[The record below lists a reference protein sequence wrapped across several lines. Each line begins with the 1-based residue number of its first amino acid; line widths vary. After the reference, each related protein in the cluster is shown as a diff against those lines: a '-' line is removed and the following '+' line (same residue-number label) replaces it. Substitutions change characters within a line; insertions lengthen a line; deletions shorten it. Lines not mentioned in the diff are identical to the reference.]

1 MLRYRMPWGNSW
13 RKRADQRCSAISFWT
28 RHPPNWARHRVDHG
42 TITGRGGDKFGPR
55 KAVFACNG
63 CAFSPRPPREK
74 IVRVMSAGVVRT
86 HGGVMVAVLIAS
98 MFVSV
103 FTAHELI
110 ITPCRATTKL
120 HTVTDNLGDF

>member
-1 MLRYRMPWGNSW
+1 MRMPDAACYRMPWGNSW

-42 TITGRGGDKFGPR
+42 TITGRGGDKFGAR

-74 IVRVMSAGVVRT
+74 IVRVMSAGF
-86 HGGVMVAVLIAS
+86 L
-98 MFVSV
+98 
-103 FTAHELI
+103 
-110 ITPCRATTKL
+110 RAAGAQQATL
-120 HTVTDNLGDF
+120 PVIGFL